1 MAAVSGLDHIFGKPV
16 TENQAFLESLSPWKR
31 NGTSAIDDSFT
42 ELFGELHFR
51 ETETRS
57 SSFVSSGRADTG
69 ATNISPGPGPSPGRR
84 KQGAYSDSF
93 SSMSSESLSL
103 CTEGLGFE
111 SSDEVET
118 GDELG
123 GAHLREGGGKC
134 PAGNSKGR
142 HCVGKELR
150 GDLPPPIP
158 GIGKNGKPWVCFQSV
173 REGGRFILKEIR
185 MPTKELMQARREDGR
200 LRLQYVHSDDDDGDS
215 E

>member
-1 MAAVSGLDHIFGKPV
+1 MAAVSRLDHIFGKPV

-31 NGTSAIDDSFT
+31 NGSSAIDESFT

-51 ETETRS
+51 ETRS
-57 SSFVSSGRADTG
+57 SSFASSGRADTDG
-69 ATNISPGPGPSPGRR
+69 TNISPSPSPSPGRR

-93 SSMSSESLSL
+93 SSMSSESLSK

-111 SSDEVET
+111 SSDELET
-118 GDELG
+118 VGDELG
-123 GAHLREGGGKC
+123 GAHLREGCEKC
-134 PAGNSKGR
+134 PAGNGKGR

-173 REGGRFILKEIR
+173 REGGRFILKEMRI
-185 MPTKELMQARREDGR
+185 PTKEFMQARREDGR
-200 LRLQYVHSDDDDGDS
+200 LRLQFIHSDDDD
-215 E
+215 